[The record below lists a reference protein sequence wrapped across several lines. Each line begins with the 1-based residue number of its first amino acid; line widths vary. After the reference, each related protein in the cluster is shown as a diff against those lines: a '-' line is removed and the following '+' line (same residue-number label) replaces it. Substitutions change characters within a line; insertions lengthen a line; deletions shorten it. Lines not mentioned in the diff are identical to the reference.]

1 MLRAYL
7 RSLLSGPLAVQL
19 RRYTMVGAT
28 TAGVQMLLL
37 WLFVDVGDL
46 NYLLGATVAIEIT
59 IVMTYVLNNAWTF
72 QSIQNTGRVAY
83 VTGLLKTNVVRGTA
97 IPIQL
102 AVLYA
107 LVDWHSVQYLLA
119 NAAAIVIS
127 GVYRYVLD
135 VKWTWGRT

>member
-1 MLRAYL
+1 MIRSFI
-7 RSLLSGPLAVQL
+7 RSLLSGPVAVQL
-19 RRYTMVGAT
+19 RRYVVVGTT

-37 WLFVDVGDL
+37 WLFVDAGGA

-72 QSIQNTGRVAY
+72 ASMQNTGWADY
-83 VTGLLKTNVVRGTA
+83 LTGLVKTNVVRGTA

-107 LVDWHSVQYLLA
+107 LVDFGSVQYLLA
-119 NAAAIVIS
+119 NAVGIVVS
-127 GVYRYVLD
+127 GVYRYVFD
-135 VKWTWGRT
+135 AKWTWGRT

>member
-7 RSLLSGPLAVQL
+7 RSLVAGPLAVQL
-19 RRYTMVGAT
+19 RRYTMVGTT

-37 WLFVDVGDL
+37 WLFVDIAGA
-46 NYLLGATVAIEIT
+46 NYLVGATVAIEIT

-72 QSIQNTGRVAY
+72 ASIQNTGRRNYLV
-83 VTGLLKTNVVRGTA
+83 GLLKTNLVRGTA

-102 AVLYA
+102 GVLYA
-107 LVDWHSVQYLLA
+107 LVDWQGIQYLIA
-119 NAAAIVIS
+119 NAVAILLS

>member
-1 MLRAYL
+1 MVRALL
-7 RSLLSGPLAVQL
+7 RSLVSGPLAVRL
-19 RRYTMVGAT
+19 RRYVVVGTT

-37 WLFVDVGDL
+37 WLFVDVGQV

-72 QSIQNTGRVAY
+72 AAMRNSGWGAY
-83 VTGLLKTNVVRGTA
+83 LTGLVKTNVIRGTA

-107 LVDWHSVQYLLA
+107 LVDFRGIQYLLA
-119 NAAAIVIS
+119 NAIAILLS

-135 VKWTWGRT
+135 SRWTWKRT

>member
-7 RSLLSGPLAVQL
+7 RSLVSGPLAVQL
-19 RRYTMVGAT
+19 RRYTMVGST

-37 WLFVDVGDL
+37 WLFVDVGAL
-46 NYLLGATVAIEIT
+46 NYLVGATIAIEIT

-72 QSIQNTGRVAY
+72 QSIQNTGRRNYLV
-83 VTGLLKTNVVRGTA
+83 GLLKTNLVRGTA

-102 AVLYA
+102 GVLYA
-107 LVDWHSVQYLLA
+107 LVDWQGIQYLVA
-119 NAAAIVIS
+119 NAVAILLS
-127 GVYRYVLD
+127 GIYRYVLD

>member
-7 RSLLSGPLAVQL
+7 RSLVSGPLAVQL
-19 RRYTMVGAT
+19 RRYTMVGST

-37 WLFVDVGDL
+37 WLFVDAGDL
-46 NYLLGATVAIEIT
+46 NYLVGATIAIEIT

-72 QSIQNTGRVAY
+72 QSIQNTGRRNYLV
-83 VTGLLKTNVVRGTA
+83 GLLKTNLVRGTA

-102 AVLYA
+102 GVLYA
-107 LVDWHSVQYLLA
+107 LVDLQGVQYLVA
-119 NAAAIVIS
+119 NAVAILLS
-127 GVYRYVLD
+127 GIYRYVLD

>member
-1 MLRAYL
+1 MLRSYL
-7 RSLLSGPLAVQL
+7 RSLVSGPLAVQL

-37 WLFVDVGDL
+37 WLFVDTAGA
-46 NYLLGATVAIEIT
+46 NYLVGATVAIEIT

-72 QSIQNTGRVAY
+72 VSIQNTGRRNYLV
-83 VTGLLKTNVVRGTA
+83 GLLKTNLVRGTA

-102 AVLYA
+102 GVLYA
-107 LVDWHSVQYLLA
+107 LVDWQGIQYLIA
-119 NAAAIVIS
+119 NAVAILLS
-127 GVYRYVLD
+127 GAYRYVLD